1 LLGRVAMGRT
11 LATLTSVPP
20 TPRLLE
26 ARDRASN
33 APAHRGRPSSPRSR
47 LESPRA
53 RVSFGRLDTAVEEQ
67 RDQLHAPPP
76 ARPSKRRALEQS
88 VAHIESRAGVEG
100 GSGDADA
107 IVRGEMLARAGDA
120 VQNRQPRPRKDCRST
135 RCRSVACAQ
144 ATRKD
149 DLLEARTII
158 YWNRLQRYVSR
169 TGTPLALVPPN
180 RTLSVII
187 DGDRSTQV
195 R

>member
-1 LLGRVAMGRT
+1 MGRT

-88 VAHIESRAGVEG
+88 V
-100 GSGDADA
+100 
-107 IVRGEMLARAGDA
+107 GEMLARAGDA

-169 TGTPLALVPPN
+169 TGSPLALVPPN